1 MENINAVLATNI
13 QKYRKM
19 WELTQA
25 ELAAKLGVSV
35 QAVSNWESAKSAPD
49 IVYLPMMAEIFGC
62 YIDNLFGRIVKTEN
76 HFDLCTEF
84 PFPDDTVMRE
94 VLCNG
99 RKIVKVTPIG

>member
-76 HFDLCTEF
+76 TA
-84 PFPDDTVMRE
+84 T
-94 VLCNG
+94 
-99 RKIVKVTPIG
+99 RKY

>member
-1 MENINAVLATNI
+1 MENINTVLAENI
-13 QKYRKM
+13 RKYRNI
-19 WELTQA
+19 WELTQT
-25 ELAAKLGVSV
+25 ELAEKLGVSSK
-35 QAVSNWESAKSAPD
+35 AVSNWESAKSAPD

>member
-62 YIDNLFGRIVKTEN
+62 YIDNLFGRKKKKKN